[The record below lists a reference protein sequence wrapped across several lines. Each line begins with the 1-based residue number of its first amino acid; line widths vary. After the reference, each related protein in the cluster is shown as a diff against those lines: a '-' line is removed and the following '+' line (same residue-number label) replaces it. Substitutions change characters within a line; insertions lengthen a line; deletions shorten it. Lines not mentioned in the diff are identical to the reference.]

1 MEVEEWW
8 NSIPIITKTWLT
20 LAFATA
26 VAVTFEL
33 VSPLRLYLD
42 FNLAFNRG
50 QWWRLLTT
58 FIFFDKL
65 GVGFF
70 FHAHFLYFYCRRLEE
85 HFYLR
90 RTGDFLFSL
99 LVAAGALMAIAP
111 YFDMMFLSSPM
122 VMVVLYLWARRFP
135 MELLQIYGLV
145 TVTSAYL
152 PYFLT
157 FLTYMMAGYDHALM
171 DVLAICIG
179 HCIWYLADVLPQ
191 ITGVHLMSPSFFT
204 NLFLGNR
211 NAVQ

>member
-8 NSIPIITKTWLT
+8 NSIPIVTKTWLT
-20 LAFATA
+20 LSFASA

-42 FNLAFNRG
+42 MGLVFNRG
-50 QWWRLLTT
+50 QYWRLLTT
-58 FIFFDKL
+58 FLFFDKL
-65 GVGFF
+65 GIGFF

-90 RTGDFLFSL
+90 RTGEFLFTL
-99 LVAAGALMAIAP
+99 LLGAGALLAISP
-111 YFDMMFLSSPM
+111 YFDLMFLSSPL

-157 FLTYMMAGYDHALM
+157 LLTYMMAGWEAAVM
-171 DVLAICIG
+171 DVVAIGIA
-179 HCIWYLADVLPQ
+179 HVLWYMADVFPQ
-191 ITGVHLMSPSFFT
+191 ITGLHVMSPSFFT
-204 NLFLGNR
+204 NLVLGRR
-211 NAVQ
+211 NDVQ